1 MINVNDLKAQRH
13 EYRQEAERLINAAT
27 ASKKDLQGS
36 ALTQYNA
43 LFATVKTITEKLDLH
58 EAQSGQ
64 MPIGASWAG
73 PVVFPESPEG
83 YQLNANL
90 GIRSKLG
97 EIYAKAS
104 LEQRS
109 QIDALAGYMTGR
121 NIVAAADLRPT
132 VDGGVVIP
140 SFVIPAIE
148 RDYAA
153 FAPVVSVARLW
164 ATETGADTTFPVL
177 SDSEVAVQVDSA
189 ALSGADSTVSG
200 DTPPTA
206 LTGPKMHAYKISSKP
221 VFVPRETFT
230 DSPVDIVSEIVGALL
245 ARIIRFENQRFTYG
259 TGVLQAQGFITGCT
273 KYVAGAVPLDLD
285 IALDLAY
292 ATPAMYR
299 NRGVYMMSDT
309 TAKYLRKLKTGLSG
323 DKSQLWADADATK
336 GTPATLHGYP
346 VVINNDMDSVAADGT
361 FAAKNPLAFGD
372 FSKVVIRQAE
382 FNQPYIYR
390 YQVPSKDGAA
400 VILFRRSDSR
410 LIFPTAITKVT
421 VS

>member
-43 LFATVKTITEKLDLH
+43 LFANGEERFHRKIGPP
-58 EAQSGQ
+58 AQSGQ

-73 PVVFPESPEG
+73 PVVFPEGFTEG

-206 LTGPKMHAYKISSKP
+206 LTRPKMHAYKI
-221 VFVPRETFT
+221 
-230 DSPVDIVSEIVGALL
+230 
-245 ARIIRFENQRFTYG
+245 
-259 TGVLQAQGFITGCT
+259 LQ
-273 KYVAGAVPLDLD
+273 
-285 IALDLAY
+285 
-292 ATPAMYR
+292 
-299 NRGVYMMSDT
+299 
-309 TAKYLRKLKTGLSG
+309 
-323 DKSQLWADADATK
+323 
-336 GTPATLHGYP
+336 
-346 VVINNDMDSVAADGT
+346 
-361 FAAKNPLAFGD
+361 
-372 FSKVVIRQAE
+372 
-382 FNQPYIYR
+382 
-390 YQVPSKDGAA
+390 
-400 VILFRRSDSR
+400 
-410 LIFPTAITKVT
+410 
-421 VS
+421 